1 LEIPMRKKLSI
12 RRATA
17 FIIAC
22 MLIATLC
29 KALAP
34 VIGNNL
40 DMCLSTIAGAF
51 AMLLIDNRS

>member
-1 LEIPMRKKLSI
+1 MRKKLSI

-40 DMCLSTIAGAF
+40 AMCLSTIAGAF
-51 AMLLIDNRS
+51 AMLLIDKRS